1 MGPDEMRE
9 VARWMDEA
17 VEAAKQDDE
26 AAIER
31 IFGEVK
37 ELTSRFPAPG
47 IDT

>member
-1 MGPDEMRE
+1 MGRSEMRE
-9 VARWMDEA
+9 IARWMDEG
-17 VEAAKQDDE
+17 VEAVRNEDE

-47 IDT
+47 IDC